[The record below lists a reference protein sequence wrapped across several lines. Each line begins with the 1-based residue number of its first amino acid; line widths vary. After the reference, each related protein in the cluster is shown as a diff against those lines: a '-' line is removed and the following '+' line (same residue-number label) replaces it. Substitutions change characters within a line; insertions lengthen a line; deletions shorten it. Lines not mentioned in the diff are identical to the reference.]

1 MKIDKHLIKQIFVF
15 GVVGGVCF
23 FVDYGF
29 LLLFTE
35 LCSLHVLLSTLL
47 AFVIANI
54 VNYFLSMRFVFERK
68 ENFSR
73 LVEFLIFFLFS
84 VIGLGLT
91 ELIMW
96 LGTDIFLWDYRVVK
110 IVATLIVMAF
120 NFVSKKL
127 TISKN

>member
-1 MKIDKHLIKQIFVF
+1 MKIDKHLIKQLFVF
-15 GVVGGVCF
+15 GIVGVICF

-35 LCSLHVLLSTLL
+35 VCRLHVLLSTLL
-47 AFVIANI
+47 AFVIANV
-54 VNYFLSMRFVFERK
+54 VNYFLSMKFVFERK
-68 ENFSR
+68 ENFNR
-73 LVEFLIFFLFS
+73 FAEFLIFFLFS

-96 LGTDIFLWDYRVVK
+96 LGTDILKWDYRWVK
-110 IVATLIVMAF
+110 ILATAIVMIF
-120 NFVSKKL
+120 NFITKKL

>member
-1 MKIDKHLIKQIFVF
+1 MKIDKHLIKQLFVF
-15 GVVGGVCF
+15 GIVGVICF

-35 LCSLHVLLSTLL
+35 VCKLHVLLSTLL

-54 VNYFLSMRFVFERK
+54 VNYFLSMKFVFERK
-68 ENFSR
+68 ENFNR
-73 LVEFLIFFLFS
+73 LAEFLIFFLFS

-96 LGTDIFLWDYRVVK
+96 LGTGVLAWDYRLVK
-110 IVATLIVMAF
+110 IGATVIVMVV
-120 NFVSKKL
+120 NFVTKKL
-127 TISKN
+127 TISKS